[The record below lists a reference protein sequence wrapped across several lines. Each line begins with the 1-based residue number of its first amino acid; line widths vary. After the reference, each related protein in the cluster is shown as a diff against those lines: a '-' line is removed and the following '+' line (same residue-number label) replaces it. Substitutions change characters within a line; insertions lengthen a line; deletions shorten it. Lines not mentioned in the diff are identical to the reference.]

1 MKQGGK
7 IKMILNYLWL
17 HGWKY
22 RAIERQHKRL
32 VRQLIREHRPINVV
46 FMALD
51 ISLWR
56 YQEIYELMAAHC
68 VRILTRMQM
77 VCDSSL
83 TKKAFHISI
92 ISMVRQHLTF
102 VRS

>member
-1 MKQGGK
+1 
-7 IKMILNYLWL
+7 MILNYLWL

-46 FMALD
+46 FLALD

-56 YQEIYELMAAHC
+56 Y
-68 VRILTRMQM
+68 
-77 VCDSSL
+77 
-83 TKKAFHISI
+83 
-92 ISMVRQHLTF
+92 
-102 VRS
+102 